1 MEGAMGGDLGAHPAD
16 LVAVW
21 ASVLGGA
28 VGQFG
33 GHSLGDFAGHAL
45 VAVGHGGSLKLGCG
59 RLGFA
64 RAFIPVAPHGPVV
77 LGGQLFAA
85 GVMVGGRFG
94 PWWRGVAGFKFAV
107 VHAFGRCCN
116 ADAFVVLA
124 CAHACA
130 GAV

>member
-1 MEGAMGGDLGAHPAD
+1 MEGAVGGDLGAHPAH
-16 LVAVW
+16 LIAVW
-21 ASVLGGA
+21 AGVLGGA
-28 VGQFG
+28 VGQFA

-45 VAVGHGGSLKLGCG
+45 VAIGYGGSLVLGCSC
-59 RLGFA
+59 LGLA
-64 RAFIPVAPHGPVV
+64 RAFIHVAPHGSVV

-85 GVMVGGRFG
+85 GAMVGGRFG